1 MVPAYLADVFGT
13 QFVGAIH
20 GRLLTGWSALGIIGP
35 IIVNYI
41 RQFELEAGVPR
52 NSVYDVI
59 MYVLAAMV
67 VGGIVCNYLGQIA
80 RRQTVYERRRGRDAA
95 GTVTSRRRNE
105 GINGHRQVTTQRHLD
120 LGLARGR
127 PSDRLGCLDHLVGSA
142 GVFR

>member
-67 VGGIVCNYLGQIA
+67 VGGFVCNYLVEIA

-105 GINGHRQVTTQRHLD
+105 GINGHRRVTTTPPGSRLR
-120 LGLARGR
+120 RGR
-127 PSDRLGCLDHLVGSA
+127 PAIAWGVGSPCRKR

>member
-67 VGGIVCNYLGQIA
+67 VGGFVCNYLVKSLADKRFMKDEEVATPQA
-80 RRQTVYERRRGRDAA
+80 QSQAAAATRG
-95 GTVTSRRRNE
+95 SM
-105 GINGHRQVTTQRHLD
+105 GIGE
-120 LGLARGR
+120 
-127 PSDRLGCLDHLVGSA
+127 
-142 GVFR
+142 